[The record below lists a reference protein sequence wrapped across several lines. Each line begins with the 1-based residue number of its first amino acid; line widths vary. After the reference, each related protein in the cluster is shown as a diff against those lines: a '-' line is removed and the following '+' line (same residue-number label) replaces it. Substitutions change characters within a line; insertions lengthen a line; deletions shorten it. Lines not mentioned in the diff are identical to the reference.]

1 MRIAE
6 APISTSRDQGT
17 LARMNKVSEKC
28 LIVFGKNLRS
38 WRHLQHCIGTGRTSP
53 IRAHT
58 MFAITGLEMLLIAEI
73 DQRVEVGNAFNPNI
87 AALAAIAA
95 IRAAEFNK
103 FLPPEGK
110 AAISSVSGADIY
122 LCLI

>member
-1 MRIAE
+1 MRITKTA
-6 APISTSRDQGT
+6 ISACCDQRA
-17 LARMNKVSEKC
+17 LARMNEVGEKC

-38 WRHLQHCIGTGRTSP
+38 WRHLQHSIAARRTSP
-53 IRAHT
+53 IRAHAVL
-58 MFAITGLEMLLIAEI
+58 AITSFEMLLIAEI
-73 DQRVEVGNAFNPNI
+73 DQCVEVCDAFHPHI

-103 FLPPEGK
+103 FLPPEGET
-110 AAISSVSGADIY
+110 AISPISGEDIY